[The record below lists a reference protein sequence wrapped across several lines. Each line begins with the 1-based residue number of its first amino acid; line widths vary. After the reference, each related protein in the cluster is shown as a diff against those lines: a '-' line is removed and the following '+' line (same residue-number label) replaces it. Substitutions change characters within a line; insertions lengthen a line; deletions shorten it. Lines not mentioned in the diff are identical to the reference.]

1 MKWLCK
7 QPLWK
12 RLFQRLLVSKE
23 AGRAINLEEILCHE
37 LSNTPLSIADISG
50 KLLPCDSK
58 SDLAAIL
65 EAGATSQSLP
75 ESSLKTI
82 TIIDGQAL
90 VHTVSRKTKAK
101 NFGDFADDFTEA
113 VNRNIGSRIN
123 VVFYRYQ
130 DHSITGATRDRRSG
144 SRRPISRLIENR
156 DVPFPKSWE
165 QLVSSSENKANLAT
179 FCLMNLCPQMYM
191 EIEKLLQHVVSVI
204 LTNLHLL
211 WDATLNPLS

>member
-1 MKWLCK
+1 M
-7 QPLWK
+7 WK
-12 RLFQRLLVSKE
+12 ILFQRLLVSKE
-23 AGRAINLEEILCHE
+23 TGRDINLEEILCHE
-37 LSNTPLSIADISG
+37 LSNTPLSIADTSG

-65 EAGATSQSLP
+65 EAGAISQSLL

-101 NFGDFADDFTEA
+101 DFGDFADDFTEA
-113 VNRNIGSRIN
+113 VNRIIGSRIN

-130 DHSITGATRDRRSG
+130 DHSIKGATRDRRSG
-144 SRRPISRLIENR
+144 SRRSISRLIEKR

-165 QLVSSSENKANLAT
+165 KFQV
-179 FCLMNLCPQMYM
+179 Q
-191 EIEKLLQHVVSVI
+191 
-204 LTNLHLL
+204 
-211 WDATLNPLS
+211 

>member
-1 MKWLCK
+1 M
-7 QPLWK
+7 WK

-23 AGRAINLEEILCHE
+23 AGRDINLEEILCHE
-37 LSNTPLSIADISG
+37 LSNIPLSIADTSG

-65 EAGATSQSLP
+65 ESGATSQPLP

-90 VHTVSRKTKAK
+90 VHTVGRKIKAK

-130 DHSITGATRDRRSG
+130 DHS
-144 SRRPISRLIENR
+144 L
-156 DVPFPKSWE
+156 KM
-165 QLVSSSENKANLAT
+165 QLGIGELEAED
-179 FCLMNLCPQMYM
+179 Q
-191 EIEKLLQHVVSVI
+191 
-204 LTNLHLL
+204 
-211 WDATLNPLS
+211 